1 MEKKTIGK
9 FIAVLRKANGMTQK
23 ELGNKLLVSDKT
35 VSRWENDEFSPDISL
50 LPAIAEI
57 FGITVDELLRGER
70 NNPERV
76 GYGTVETETKNK
88 AKSDKQ
94 FDLMLDKKSRKY
106 TVLTCVSIFIT
117 VVGMLVSLLLKALDG
132 ITLAVIVTS
141 VFSVLAEICQIIFA
155 VEAFIKTNEDDV
167 YLEKTATFNSRV
179 VSMASWFSILN
190 LSIPA
195 NSMLILHQ
203 ITDQIT
209 GRARLIG
216 NGTIL
221 GLVVAQFV
229 ILYVIYILAV
239 RNPLIKKGL
248 IAYKEEDKKI
258 NALNSKLL
266 KKMTLICGIIAIVL
280 VGVGHIFLIPD
291 VYYHHILPH
300 RTYDTFEDFKEEYEG
315 RCDAWCEDQKDR
327 ERFWYENEQ
336 GELVFDQN
344 DFDNYCYSQ
353 RVEDFLE
360 DDKGHVYRYYYL
372 YDDMPGILSYEKSD
386 NEIWDIKVFD
396 AELADAC
403 VTIVKNFFGIVF
415 IVYFAICAVI
425 YQSLAHK
432 NKKKVLAGTSGNK
445 GNNAEETTELN
456 HQPTNVE

>member
-23 ELGNKLLVSDKT
+23 ELGQKLLVSDKT

-70 NNPERV
+70 NNPERE

-94 FDLMLDKKSRKY
+94 FDLMLDKKSSKY
-106 TVLTCVSIFIT
+106 TALTCVSIFIT
-117 VVGMLVSLLLKALDG
+117 VVGMLISLLLKALDG
-132 ITLAVIVTS
+132 IVLAVIIAS

-155 VEAFIKTNEDDV
+155 IEAFIKTNEDDV

-179 VSMASWFSILN
+179 VRMASWFSILN

-229 ILYVIYILAV
+229 ILCVIYILAV

-258 NALNSKLL
+258 NELNSKLL

-291 VYYHHILPH
+291 IYYNHILPH
-300 RTYDTFEDFKEEYEG
+300 RTYDTFEEFKEEYE
-315 RCDAWCEDQKDR
+315 RRYDDWCEDQKEI
-327 ERFWYENEQ
+327 ERFWYEDSQ
-336 GELVFDQN
+336 GELVFDEAEFEN
-344 DFDNYCYSQ
+344 FCRSQ
-353 RVEDFLE
+353 MEEDFLE
-360 DDKGHVYRYYYL
+360 DDKGHMYRYYYS
-372 YDDMPGILSYEKSD
+372 YDDRPGILSYEKSD
-386 NEIWDIKVFD
+386 NKITDIKVFD
-396 AELADAC
+396 AELADDC

-432 NKKKVLAGTSGNK
+432 NKKKVLAGTVGCVKAVDDSTEQVTK
-445 GNNAEETTELN
+445 QSNNN
-456 HQPTNVE
+456 